1 MVTKA
6 ATMQLLLKF
15 KGWLRRWVYADTAH
29 PPQMSGRP
37 TTVQDGA
44 GQLVER
50 ARMGDQN
57 ALALICQVR
66 DNAKQ
71 GNPRAKLGYK
81 ALQVYIENHPVV
93 EQGTMGEDLADEAE
107 VCIIAEDVND
117 AAFEGDYV
125 EVVREMVPD
134 LAAKSI
140 PKAIVALANGPSLLK
155 RDGSTYIT
163 EVYDSLTDMEKTMFE
178 RGYKQGVTELA
189 AIPSSLQC
197 AFLLGHVLG
206 TARAIQAV
214 RLPGVPIRVLAP
226 QTGSELGE
234 E

>member
-1 MVTKA
+1 M
-6 ATMQLLLKF
+6 LLLQKF
-15 KGWLRRWVYADTAH
+15 KGWIRRWVYSDTPH
-29 PPQMSGRP
+29 PVKMSGRP
-37 TTVQDGA
+37 TTIADGA

-50 ARMGDQN
+50 ARVGDQN
-57 ALALICQVR
+57 AIALICQVR
-66 DNAKQ
+66 DNAKK
-71 GNPRAKLGYK
+71 GHPRAKQGYK

-93 EQGTMGEDLADEAE
+93 SQSSIGEELADEAE
-107 VCIIAEDVND
+107 VCIIAEDVHN
-117 AAFEGDYV
+117 ATFEGDYV
-125 EVVREMVPD
+125 EVVREMVPE
-134 LAAKSI
+134 LASKSI

-163 EVYDSLTDMEKTMFE
+163 EVYDSLSDLEKTMFE
-178 RGYKQGVTELA
+178 RGYKQGVSELA
-189 AIPSSLQC
+189 SIPSGLQC
-197 AFLLGHVLG
+197 AFLLGHILG